1 MQATLER
8 FGVDDALDGIHAALV
23 EHGAVRV
30 DGFLGPD
37 VLAAIDAEVEQP
49 LAAADPGMKHMNPA
63 IQWFFGERTK
73 HLSGMAGV
81 SRTFATEVL
90 THPLYFALCDRVLLP
105 ACARYQLN
113 LGHLIARGPGAEA
126 QMLHRD
132 ELVWV
137 HVPRPHPELQVA
149 SMVALT
155 DFRRETG
162 ATRVVPGSHRWPHE
176 RQPEPH
182 EIADAEMPRGSA
194 VIYLGS
200 TLHGAGD
207 NTTPDTWR
215 LGLHVSYV
223 LGWLRTEENNILA
236 VPPEVARGYPRATQ
250 EILGYAVHD
259 AIASAGGYLGMLGL
273 RDPVD
278 LLQEGELG

>member
-1 MQATLER
+1 MAATLER
-8 FGVDDALDGIHAALV
+8 LKASDGLDAIHQALREQGAVLV
-23 EHGAVRV
+23 EE
-30 DGFLGPD
+30 FLGPD
-37 VLAAIDAEVEQP
+37 VLEAIRSEVDAP

-81 SRTFATEVL
+81 SPTFATEVL
-90 THPLYFALCDRVLLP
+90 THPTYLGLCDRVLLP
-105 ACARYQLN
+105 SCARYQLN

-155 DFRRETG
+155 EFRKETG
-162 ATRVVPGSHRWPHE
+162 ATRVVPGSHRWPLE
-176 RQPEPH
+176 RQPEPD
-182 EIADAEMPRGSA
+182 EIADAEGPPGAA

-200 TLHGAGD
+200 TIHGAGTNATAD
-207 NTTPDTWR
+207 EWR

-223 LGWLRTEENNILA
+223 LGWLRTEENNYLA

-278 LLQEGELG
+278 LLQDGELG